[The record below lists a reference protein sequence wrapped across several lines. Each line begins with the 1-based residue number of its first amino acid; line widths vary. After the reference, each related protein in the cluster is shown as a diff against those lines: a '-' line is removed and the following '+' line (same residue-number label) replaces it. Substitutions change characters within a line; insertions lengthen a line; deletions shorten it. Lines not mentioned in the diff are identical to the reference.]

1 MYMAYTN
8 NPNMPKV
15 RRDAVNL
22 VKYRG
27 WSIRKSAR
35 YFGVHPST
43 VLRWCE
49 RDITGGFLMIPT
61 KSSRPHSHPNSLP
74 KEIVWRIIKM
84 RLERNQCAEV
94 LHHRLL
100 QEGIEVSLSSVKRVL
115 RRNGFSRFSRW
126 KKWHTYP
133 PKPLPKLPG
142 ILVEIDSMHD
152 GPTTDRLSLYALI
165 DVCSRWGFAIPSE
178 KVNCEQSFL
187 FLKKAKEAA
196 PFKFETIQSDHGSE
210 YAKWFTKM
218 TEAHGMSHRH
228 SRVRTP
234 TDNAHIERFIQTLQ
248 MQCLSRT
255 TRTFDSWKKEIPR
268 FLEYYNNERPHM
280 ALKMKTPRE
289 VLQLLIELTKCPQV
303 TEVYLG

>member
-8 NPNMPKV
+8 NPHMPKV

-49 RDITGGFLMIPT
+49 RDITGGFLSIPT
-61 KSSRPHSHPNSLP
+61 KSSRPHSNP
-74 KEIVWRIIKM
+74 KALSQEIVGRIIQM
-84 RLERNQCAEV
+84 RIERSQCAEV
-94 LHHRLL
+94 LHHRLI
-100 QEGIEVSLSSVKRVL
+100 QENISVSLSSVKRVL
-115 RRNGFSRFSRW
+115 KRYSFSRFSKW

-133 PKPLPKLPG
+133 PKPLPEAPG
-142 ILVEIDSMHD
+142 MLVEIDSMHD
-152 GPTTDRLSLYALI
+152 GPTTDRLSLYALV
-165 DVCSRWGFAIPSE
+165 DVCSRWGFAEVTE
-178 KVNCEQSFL
+178 KVNCEKSAL
-187 FLKKAKEAA
+187 FLNRAKCTA
-196 PFKFETIQSDHGSE
+196 PFEFKTIQSDNGSE

-218 TEAHGMSHRH
+218 IEAGGMSHRH

-248 MQCLSRT
+248 MQCLNRT
-255 TRTFDSWKKEIPR
+255 IRTFDSWKKEIPK

-280 ALKMKTPRE
+280 ALKMKTPKE
-289 VLQLLIELTKCPQV
+289 VLLR
-303 TEVYLG
+303 Y